1 MNTDVSRNRE
11 FIEYWRLERNSIV
24 EALRKAKPSM
34 SDLAMLS
41 VEERDAIL
49 DDLEKNGSSDYSF
62 VNDLWERLKYLR
74 DLPVYNFS
82 LDYVSR
88 FHSFVSDEVAVWY
101 EVTKEKKK

>member
-62 VNDLWERLKYLR
+62 VNLR
-74 DLPVYNFS
+74 
-82 LDYVSR
+82 
-88 FHSFVSDEVAVWY
+88 
-101 EVTKEKKK
+101 